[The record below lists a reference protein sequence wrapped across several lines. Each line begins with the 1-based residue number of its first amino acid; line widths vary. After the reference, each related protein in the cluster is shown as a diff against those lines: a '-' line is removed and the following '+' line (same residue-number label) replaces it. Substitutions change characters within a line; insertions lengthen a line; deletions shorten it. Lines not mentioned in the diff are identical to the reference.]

1 MKTFRK
7 NRKLLVD
14 RRYQLRQAG
23 ATVVGHVFVA
33 ILMAVL
39 LSWFYLLALDSGMVT
54 NYRRAFPGYV
64 MVAVLFIALGSLFVS
79 LRRSRRVAGML
90 AKLNLVLADAA
101 RGLFADRPLR
111 FRRDDYFTALAEPL
125 NACLT
130 ALQRRSVCQRR
141 VTSGLEMLHSRLERG
156 TIDHAELVERF
167 DLLLD
172 EFHAAEGGEEGG
184 DGRAG

>member
-14 RRYQLRQAG
+14 RHYQLRQAG

-39 LSWFYLLALDSGMVT
+39 LSWFYLLVLDSGMVT

-64 MVAVLFIALGSLFVS
+64 MVAVLLIALGSLLVS

-101 RGLFADRPLR
+101 RGRFADRPLR

-141 VTSGLEMLHSRLERG
+141 VTSGLEMLRSRLERG

-167 DLLLD
+167 DLLLG
-172 EFHAAEGGEEGG
+172 ELHAVEGGEGG